1 MFKKIFVAYFT
12 IVLIP
17 MFIASALLN
26 LSYGI
31 KVRGYIQI
39 NWLIAILV
47 AIVFDAFIA
56 WMQTRKEEEKKSEL

>member
-1 MFKKIFVAYFT
+1 MFKKKLIAYFN
-12 IVLIP
+12 ILLIP
-17 MFIASALLN
+17 MFIVSALLN

-39 NWLIAILV
+39 NWLIVILV

-56 WMQTRKEEEKKSEL
+56 WMQTRKAKEKEI